1 MSKALRTSSAARH
14 HHQDRRSQIRTMVHC
29 SALIRINPTITFPA
43 HLRDLSV
50 ASAQVICD
58 SRYALMIDP
67 SGTGQMLAEAKPLE
81 LAVALPF
88 DSKTDEFKTRGRVK
102 YCSPLLENNHHNRM
116 LLGLRFL
123 SNDIAMLQKLDAIIE
138 YLTNN

>member
-1 MSKALRTSSAARH
+1 MSNALTTKSTSSAAFPE
-14 HHQDRRSQIRTMVHC
+14 RRTQARTALSC
-29 SALIRINPTITFPA
+29 RALIRINPSITFPA
-43 HLRDLSV
+43 QLRDISS
-50 ASAQVICD
+50 ASAQVVWD

-67 SGTGQMLAEAKPLE
+67 SGTGKALEQVKPLE

-88 DSKTDEFKTRGRVK
+88 ARQTDDFKTRVRVK
-102 YCSPLLENNHHNRM
+102 YCSPLVDDTRRDKM

-138 YLTNN
+138 YLSNV

>member
-1 MSKALRTSSAARH
+1 MSKALRTNHASTLDH
-14 HHQDRRSQIRTMVHC
+14 PDRRAEARTMVQC
-29 SALIRINPTITFPA
+29 SALIRINPNITFPA
-43 HLRDLSV
+43 HLRDLSLG
-50 ASAQVICD
+50 SAQVICD

-81 LAVALPF
+81 LAVALPLG
-88 DSKTDEFKTRGRVK
+88 SKTDDFKTRVRVK
-102 YCSPLLENNHHNRM
+102 YCSPLLDHSHRNRM